1 MATDSIINPLPTNP
15 SLDDD
20 AGDESRAES
29 TMMTNSSSPTRGAA
43 LMAKGQ
49 IPELTDFFKG
59 TTVSEEELQAY
70 HSHGWLTGN
79 MLSSIPKVEVPA
91 ITSSIVLCFESHLLA
106 GLGLPPSKFLVAIMN
121 YLDCSLV

>member
-20 AGDESRAES
+20 AGDENGAES
-29 TMMTNSSSPTRGAA
+29 TAMSNSSSPTRGAT
-43 LMAKGQ
+43 LMAKGE

-70 HSHGWLTGN
+70 HNHGWLIDN
-79 MLSSIPKVEVPA
+79 IFSSIPKVDVHFA
-91 ITSSIVLCFESHLLA
+91 SSRIYLL
-106 GLGLPPSKFLVAIMN
+106 G
-121 YLDCSLV
+121 